1 MHRVML
7 SAIVLIITNLIV
19 GSISLSLGLVVAIV
33 LAGVG
38 LVAVVLLALL
48 GLCVILE
55 RVGWL
60 APGWTDKKIDNLKQ
74 WAVRKWRDMPQW
86 YRSEKQR
93 IIEMVI
99 QILRGKG
106 KEAENPATTWRSVTI
121 GLVLLLAIVLVKH
134 TMHLTIGWSLV
145 VVAIASLA
153 ISVPILYF
161 RSPVDAGKN
170 SKVETSGT
178 VSTDPMALHIEAT
191 PEEIQAALK
200 ALVELGRAGR
210 LEAILDW
217 GSERAPIPDPPA
229 AKSKPQV
236 PEG

>member
-1 MHRVML
+1 ML

-19 GSISLSLGLVVAIV
+19 GSISLSLGLVVALV

-38 LVAVVLLALL
+38 IVAVVLLALL

-60 APGWTDKKIDNLKQ
+60 SSGWTDKKIDNLKQ
-74 WAVRKWRDMPQW
+74 WAARKWRDMPGW
-86 YRSEKQR
+86 YGAEKQR

-106 KEAENPATTWRSVTI
+106 KEAENPASTWKSVTI
-121 GLVLLLAIVLVKH
+121 GLVLLLAIVLVKQ

-145 VVAIASLA
+145 VVAVGSLA
-153 ISVPILYF
+153 ISVPVLYF
-161 RSPVDAGKN
+161 RSPGDAGKN
-170 SKVETSGT
+170 AKPETPGT
-178 VSTDPMALHIEAT
+178 VSTDLNALQIEAT
-191 PEEIQAALK
+191 PEEIERALK

-210 LEAILDW
+210 LEAVLESKSDAV
-217 GSERAPIPDPPA
+217 GKPDVPVDEN
-229 AKSKPQV
+229 KPRE